1 MKIKITADST
11 CDLDQTL
18 AAQLG
23 IEMIPLYV
31 NKGGTFY
38 RDGLEIHTED
48 IFQYVS
54 EGGEL
59 CSTAAVNVDDYLK
72 RFSELRSEYDAVIH
86 FTISSS
92 MSSCYQ
98 NSRIAAAELGQI
110 YVIDSQ
116 NLSTGIAQL
125 AIEATIMAAEG
136 KAPEEIVAAI
146 EALRSQLDVSFVLDT
161 LDYLRKG
168 GRCSALAAL
177 GANLLSLKPCIEVHN
192 GAMKVG
198 KKYRGSLDKCLD
210 KYIRERLADVD
221 SLDLRRIFITYSAGL
236 EQSQLDAVE
245 ATVRQCAPFAQ
256 VMITTAGCTIASHC
270 GPKCLGILFFR
281 KNTL

>member
-11 CDLDQTL
+11 CDLDQAL
-18 AAQLG
+18 AAQFG
-23 IEMIPLYV
+23 IEIIPLYV
-31 NKGGTFY
+31 NKEGTFY
-38 RDGLEIHTED
+38 RDGLEINTED
-48 IFQYVS
+48 IFQHVS
-54 EGGEL
+54 AGGEL
-59 CSTAAVNVDDYLK
+59 CSTAAVNLDDYLK
-72 RFSELRSEYDAVIH
+72 RFGELKAEYDAVIH

-92 MSSCYQ
+92 MSSCFQ
-98 NSRIAAAELGQI
+98 NAKIAAEELGDI

-136 KAPEEIVAAI
+136 KEPEEIVAEI
-146 EALRSQLDVSFVLDT
+146 EALRARLDVSFVLDT

-177 GANLLSLKPCIEVHN
+177 GANLLSLKPCIEVRN

-210 KYIRERLADVD
+210 KYIRERLADAD

-236 EQSQLDAVE
+236 EQSQIDAVE
-245 ATVRQCAPFAQ
+245 AAVRQCASFDE
-256 VMITTAGCTIASHC
+256 VLINTAGCTIGSHC

-281 KNTL
+281 KEAL

>member
-11 CDLDQTL
+11 CDLSPAIT
-18 AAQLG
+18 AQYG
-23 IEMIPLYV
+23 IEIIPLYV
-31 NKGGTFY
+31 NKDGTFY
-38 RDGLEIHTED
+38 RDGLEINTED
-48 IFQYVS
+48 IFRHVS

-59 CSTAAVNVDDYLK
+59 CSTAAVNLDDYLK
-72 RFSELRSEYDAVIH
+72 RFEELKSEYDAIIH
-86 FTISSS
+86 FTISAS

-98 NSRIAAAELGQI
+98 NARIAATELGGI

-125 AIEATIMAAEG
+125 AIEASIMAAEG
-136 KAPEEIVAAI
+136 KQPEEIVSVV
-146 EALRSQLDVSFVLDT
+146 EALRARLDVSFVLDT

-177 GANLLSLKPCIEVHN
+177 GANLLSLKPCIEVHD
-192 GAMKVG
+192 GAMRVG

-210 KYIRERLADVD
+210 KYIRERLADVNT
-221 SLDLRRIFITYSAGL
+221 LDLRRIFITYSAGL

-245 ATVRQCAPFAQ
+245 AAVRQCAPFAE
-256 VMITTAGCTIASHC
+256 VLITTAGCTIASHC
-270 GPKCLGILFFR
+270 GPKCLGVLFFR
-281 KNTL
+281 KDAL